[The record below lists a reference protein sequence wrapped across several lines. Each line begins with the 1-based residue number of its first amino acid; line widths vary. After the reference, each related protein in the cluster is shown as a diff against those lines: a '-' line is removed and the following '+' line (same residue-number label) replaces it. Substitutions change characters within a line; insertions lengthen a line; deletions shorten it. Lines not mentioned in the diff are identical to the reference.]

1 MTITRTTTTGETIT
15 ITLTADELYTAYC
28 EKEHEYD
35 TDTVRRYMEEE
46 DIPMAE
52 HAGEIAYVMR
62 KMLDNMDSGIDEHV
76 ATRLA
81 VEEYLGTDK

>member
-1 MTITRTTTTGETIT
+1 MTIKRTTTTGETIE

-35 TDTVRRYMEEE
+35 TDAVRRYMEEE

-52 HAGEIAYVMR
+52 HADEIAYVMR
-62 KMLDNMDSGIDEHV
+62 KMLDNMDTGIYEHD
-76 ATRLA
+76 AARIA